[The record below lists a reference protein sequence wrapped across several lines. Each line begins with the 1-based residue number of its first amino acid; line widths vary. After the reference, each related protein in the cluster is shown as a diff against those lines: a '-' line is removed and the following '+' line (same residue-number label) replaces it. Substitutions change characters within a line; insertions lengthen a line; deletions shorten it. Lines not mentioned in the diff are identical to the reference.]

1 MDRIFNDLFYGRSSI
16 AAPAELSIPFL
27 LDEKSTV
34 VPVRLAGEQSGGKRK
49 VSYGDARSNSERAAP
64 SACVGRRLSAPQVVW
79 NRSTRRAGA
88 RGGPRVG
95 SNHKNGNSVTV
106 ARNRTQRPAMTMPAP
121 YATRGVSGAL
131 FILEQRKAKA
141 IQTIGIAKS
150 HKAIL
155 SRVCRYLETW

>member
-1 MDRIFNDLFYGRSSI
+1 MAGAISQPRQSCQFLFCLMKIHCCTGPLGR
-16 AAPAELSIPFL
+16 
-27 LDEKSTV
+27 
-34 VPVRLAGEQSGGKRK
+34 
-49 VSYGDARSNSERAAP
+49 RA
-64 SACVGRRLSAPQVVW
+64 VGRQAKGFLWRRSVELRASGAVGLRW
-79 NRSTRRAGA
+79 KDAFGSRSTRRAGA

-106 ARNRTQRPAMTMPAP
+106 ARNRTQRQAMTMPAP

-131 FILEQRKAKA
+131 FILVQRKAKA

>member
-1 MDRIFNDLFYGRSSI
+1 MAGAI
-16 AAPAELSIPFL
+16 AQPRQSCQFPFV

-88 RGGPRVG
+88 RGRPRAR

-106 ARNRTQRPAMTMPAP
+106 ARNRRPRPAMTMPAT